1 MDKNKEMLTLEFI
14 KKENNKFHKFVIISI
29 PVVLLMIV
37 FLILIDYVIMVFIPL
52 VFLFVLIK
60 NRKNL
65 NKNIDNGDFKIIED
79 KIYDKYYICYESS
92 NNFKYYICSKIYGDL
107 LVSSVEYE
115 KVQKDDSIYF
125 LIYNYNN
132 ENYKIDGKYLARDYE
147 IAEELKKYFIPYE
160 TLGEKNFDNRIN
172 DMINEKK
179 EKNTNVICKSCGKEY
194 KTNNQNVC
202 PSCYSIYKYGI
213 KDVVYQKEW
222 Y

>member
-1 MDKNKEMLTLEFI
+1 MDNKKEMLTLEFI

-29 PVVLLMIV
+29 PIVLLMIV

-65 NKNIDNGDFKIIED
+65 NKNIDNRDFKIIED
-79 KIYDKYYICYESS
+79 KIYDKYYPERSS
-92 NNFKYYICSKIYGDL
+92 NSFGYYICSKIYGEL
-107 LVSSVEYE
+107 LVSSTEYE
-115 KVQKDDSIYF
+115 NAQKNDSIYL

-147 IAEELKKYFIPYE
+147 IDEELKKHFIPYDE
-160 TLGEKNFDNRIN
+160 SLGEKNFDNRIN
-172 DMINEKK
+172 DMINELK
-179 EKNTNVICKSCGKEY
+179 EKNNRVICKNCGKEY
-194 KTNNQNVC
+194 KLKNQDVC
-202 PSCYSIYKYGI
+202 PSCHSNYKFDI
-213 KDVVYQKEW
+213 KDVVHQKDW